1 MEIGRSAFV
10 IIVTRPDSRIISQNA
25 EAFLRPLLLVAETC
39 NDFRVG
45 SSPTW
50 LLRVRNKVR
59 KGSMRIFHF
68 NSLTKN
74 SRLRDLISLSL

>member
-1 MEIGRSAFV
+1 M
-10 IIVTRPDSRIISQNA
+10 
-25 EAFLRPLLLVAETC
+25 AETC

-50 LLRVRNKVR
+50 LLRVRNKVK

-68 NSLTKN
+68 NSLTKKFEIKGFDKFVFVIRN
-74 SRLRDLISLSL
+74 GNFGVREYRGDYGERRCLNIR